1 MKKYYSIIVM
11 GDSIAYGAADDEG
24 GWAQRLRKYLESKE
38 NASSSYFLYNLGI
51 GGNTSSDLKERF
63 ELETSK
69 RAVED
74 VNIIIF
80 EVGINDVSYSKK
92 YKYFRVNKE
101 KFRENIEWLIEKS
114 REKFTKIIFLGLLPV
129 NEKFTSPLPETYE
142 EFGGLLLKNSNV
154 QYYNSILRLICERQ
168 KTMFIDMFEEFRKVK
183 YEKLLYDGVHPNTK
197 GHELMFKIVK
207 EYLVKNK
214 LIKG

>member
-1 MKKYYSIIVM
+1 MAKYYSVVVM
-11 GDSIAYGAADDEG
+11 GDSIAYGVADNKG
-24 GWAQRLRKYLESKE
+24 GWAQRLREYLESKE
-38 NASSSYFLYNLGI
+38 TTNTYYLLYNLGI
-51 GGNTSSDLKERF
+51 GGNTTSDLKERF
-63 ELETSK
+63 EAETSK
-69 RAVED
+69 RAIED
-74 VNIIIF
+74 ICTIIF

-114 REKFTKIIFLGLLPV
+114 RRKFQKIVFLGLLPV
-129 NEKFTSPLPETYE
+129 NEKYTSVLPDTYE
-142 EFGGLLLKNSNV
+142 EFGGLTIKNKDV

-168 KTMFIDMFEEFRKVK
+168 KVMFIDMFEEFRKVK